1 MTNDLRE
8 LGRQFQQAG
17 LSERDAPAEPASLI
31 NTWLTQATDAGI
43 YLANATVV
51 ATVDADGNPTSR
63 TVLLKDVGGRGLVFY
78 TNYESRKARDIAGDP
93 RVACLLVWPGLSRQ
107 IRVNGL
113 AARVSVEESDLYFAS
128 RERGAQIEAW
138 ASDQSTT
145 IPDRETL
152 EERFR
157 HYERKFA
164 QGRVPRPAHWGG
176 YRVSLEAVEFWQ
188 GRPDRMHDRLLYEK
202 SNGAWH
208 VSRLAP

>member
-17 LSERDAPAEPASLI
+17 LSERDAPAEPATLI
-31 NTWLTQATDAGI
+31 NAWLSQATNAGI
-43 YLANATVV
+43 YLANAMVI
-51 ATVDADGNPTSR
+51 ATVDAHGSPTSR
-63 TVLLKDVGGRGLVFY
+63 TVLLKDVGARGLVFY
-78 TNYESRKARDIAGDP
+78 TNYESRKGRDIADDP

-113 AARVSVEESDLYFAS
+113 ATRIAPEESDLYFAS
-128 RERGAQIEAW
+128 RERGPQIEAW
-138 ASDQSTT
+138 ASDQSAT
-145 IPDRETL
+145 IPGRESL
-152 EERFR
+152 DERFR
-157 HYERKFA
+157 RYERKFA
-164 QGRVPRPAHWGG
+164 QGKVPRPAHWGG

-202 SNGAWH
+202 SYGAWH